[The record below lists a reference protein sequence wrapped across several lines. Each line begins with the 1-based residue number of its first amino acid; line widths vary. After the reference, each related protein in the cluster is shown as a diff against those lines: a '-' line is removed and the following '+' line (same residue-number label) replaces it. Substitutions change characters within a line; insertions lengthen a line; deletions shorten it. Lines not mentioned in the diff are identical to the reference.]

1 MSKQPPSYDLDND
14 PSDPPPSYTFT
25 LTSPSASS
33 FSQQLPQTLSSLTSL
48 LRTTQAQQSALA
60 SHKTITLL
68 PLLTPHLTALLTTL
82 ATSPSPPPLAELVFV
97 PAAAVDP
104 RWSIAS
110 ETNEVVQ
117 VIRVSPADVKES
129 PSKSG
134 QTPTTGPSS
143 SSSSL
148 REPSSSSSLRP
159 NPPAAF
165 DEWGR
170 WSDSSSSPETSR
182 EEEWWWA
189 DEDMAR
195 RLARQLQPEPRLD
208 RTVVR
213 QVVEQVIQEKKKA
226 RGWGLFR
233 GGSSSEAVASS
244 SSSSAP
250 PPDVSMARQQQQ
262 QDEDVSMTVRSEE
275 VTFRR
280 ENELGIWESMRGWGI
295 VARVRIRR

>member
-14 PSDPPPSYTFT
+14 PSDPPPSYTST
-25 LTSPSASS
+25 LTSPSS

-60 SHKTITLL
+60 CHKTTTLL
-68 PLLTPHLTALLTTL
+68 PLLTPHLAALLTTL

-117 VIRVSPADVKES
+117 VIRVSPADVKED
-129 PSKSG
+129 PSKPG
-134 QTPTTGPSS
+134 QTPPTGPSS

-170 WSDSSSSPETSR
+170 WSDSSSSPEASR

-233 GGSSSEAVASS
+233 GGSSSEAAAS

-250 PPDVSMARQQQQ
+250 PPDVSKARQQQQ
-262 QDEDVSMTVRSEE
+262 QDEDVSMMVRAEE